1 MGARDGEGVP
11 VTGQTWTPAPKKGI
25 IPLHPLS
32 FGMLLGKAFAALRH
46 NPKVLFG
53 FAVVIQ
59 LVVVVVT
66 AVVMGVVLFTTF
78 SRLETVSPSSPD
90 FEAVMAGT
98 IAVNLIAGLAV
109 GLASIAFT
117 AMMQGVVA
125 AEIGYAAIGV
135 KATLRMLWRRMAPAF
150 WRLAGFASLS
160 VAAVFGIFIIAAVI
174 IAAFIAG
181 GLGGSV
187 EMVGVVVLV
196 VIVIVLA
203 CIPLAVWLTTKLLL
217 VPSILVLERAR
228 FRDAFVRSW
237 RLTRGRFWVAF
248 GVTFLI
254 SAIMGIAAQVVSV
267 PVTLLGSLLGSVVAP
282 TGAEDPS
289 AVVAFIV
296 TLIAPQILLLV
307 IQAITLVVQSTG
319 SALVY
324 LDCRMRY
331 EGLDQTLIAYVE
343 RRDLGWTDEQQDDPF
358 RVDPT
363 RAVTSAPPPRQVPEH
378 VMMSQGYAYAQY
390 GAQQPVAQPGA
401 APSFAPQYSPA
412 QPYAGTPY
420 PYAPASPAQPPVPPP
435 AQTQNGAAASA
446 PSVAF
451 PAPPPP
457 APPVPPVRTSASP
470 TPSSPAAGDAPTDGG
485 WTAPGADGAA

>member
-1 MGARDGEGVP
+1 MEAHDGEGVP

-59 LVVVVVT
+59 LIVVVVT

-98 IAVNLIAGLAV
+98 IAVNVIAGLAV
-109 GLASIAFT
+109 GVASIAFT

-160 VAAVFGIFIIAAVI
+160 VAAVFGLFIIAAVI
-174 IAAFIAG
+174 IAGFVAG
-181 GLGGSV
+181 GLGGSM

-196 VIVIVLA
+196 VILIVLA

-267 PVTLLGSLLGSVVAP
+267 PATLLGSLLGSVVAP
-282 TGAEDPS
+282 TGAADPS
-289 AVVAFIV
+289 AVVAFVV

-319 SALVY
+319 AALVY

-343 RRDLGWTDEQQDDPF
+343 RRDLGWTDEQQEDPF
-358 RVDPT
+358 RVDPS

-378 VMMSQGYAYAQY
+378 VMMSQGYAY
-390 GAQQPVAQPGA
+390 PP
-401 APSFAPQYSPA
+401 SPA
-412 QPYAGTPY
+412 TPSPTPPY
-420 PYAPASPAQPPVPPP
+420 PAQGYPTQPAHPTQPMQPMQPMQPA
-435 AQTQNGAAASA
+435 AG
-446 PSVAF
+446 AF
-451 PAPPPP
+451 PPPPPP
-457 APPVPPVRTSASP
+457 AVPAP
-470 TPSSPAAGDAPTDGG
+470 GDAPADSG
-485 WTAPGADGAA
+485 WTAPGSDGAA

>member
-1 MGARDGEGVP
+1 M
-11 VTGQTWTPAPKKGI
+11 TGQTWTPAPKKGI

-59 LVVVVVT
+59 LIVVIV
-66 AVVMGVVLFTTF
+66 ASVVMGVVLFTTF

-98 IAVNLIAGLAV
+98 IAINLIAGLVV
-109 GLASIAFT
+109 GVASIAFT

-125 AEIGYAAIGV
+125 AEIGYAAVGV

-160 VAAVFGIFIIAAVI
+160 VAAMFGLFIIAAVI
-174 IAAFIAG
+174 IAGFVAG
-181 GLGGSV
+181 GLGGSM

-196 VIVIVLA
+196 VVLIVLA

-217 VPSILVLERAR
+217 VPSVLVLERAR
-228 FRDAFVRSW
+228 FREAFVRSW

-248 GVTFLI
+248 GVMFLI

-267 PVTLLGSLLGSVVAP
+267 PATLLGSLLGSVVAP
-282 TGAEDPS
+282 TGATDPS
-289 AVVAFIV
+289 AVVAFVV

-319 SALVY
+319 AALVY

-343 RRDLGWTDEQQDDPF
+343 RRDLGWTDEQQEDPF
-358 RVDPT
+358 RVDPS

-378 VMMSQGYAYAQY
+378 VMMSQGYPYPPSPAAPYPAPPTAGYPTQGY
-390 GAQQPVAQPGA
+390 PTQGYPTQGYPTQGYPGQPVPQPTQ
-401 APSFAPQYSPA
+401 PTPA
-412 QPYAGTPY
+412 TG
-420 PYAPASPAQPPVPPP
+420 ASPA
-435 AQTQNGAAASA
+435 
-446 PSVAF
+446 AF
-451 PAPPPP
+451 PPPPPP
-457 APPVPPVRTSASP
+457 ATR
-470 TPSSPAAGDAPTDGG
+470 AAGDAPADSG
-485 WTAPGADGAA
+485 WTAPGSDGTA

>member
-98 IAVNLIAGLAV
+98 IAVNLIAGLVV
-109 GLASIAFT
+109 GVASIAFT

-160 VAAVFGIFIIAAVI
+160 VVAVFGIFIIAAVI
-174 IAAFIAG
+174 IAGFIAG
-181 GLGGSV
+181 GMGGSV

-267 PVTLLGSLLGSVVAP
+267 PATLLGSLLGSVVAP

-289 AVVAFIV
+289 AVVAFVV

-358 RVDPT
+358 RVDPS
-363 RAVTSAPPPRQVPEH
+363 RAVSSAPPPHQVPEH
-378 VMMSQGYAYAQY
+378 VMMSQGYGYPPHGAQY
-390 GAQQPVAQPGA
+390 PAQGYPAQGYPAQGYPA
-401 APSFAPQYSPA
+401 QGYPAQGYPAQSPA
-412 QPYAGTPY
+412 QPQAG
-420 PYAPASPAQPPVPPP
+420 APVPPP
-435 AQTQNGAAASA
+435 SA
-446 PSVAF
+446 VF
-451 PAPPPP
+451 PPPPP
-457 APPVPPVRTSASP
+457 APTAGSAGSP
-470 TPSSPAAGDAPTDGG
+470 TPSNPGAGAAPDDAG
-485 WTAPGADGAA
+485 WTAPGTDGSA

>member
-1 MGARDGEGVP
+1 MEAHDGEGVP

-59 LVVVVVT
+59 LIVVIVT

-98 IAVNLIAGLAV
+98 IAVNVIAGLAV
-109 GLASIAFT
+109 GVASIAFT

-125 AEIGYAAIGV
+125 AEVGYAAIGV

-160 VAAVFGIFIIAAVI
+160 VAAVFGLFIIAAVI
-174 IAAFIAG
+174 IAGFVAG
-181 GLGGSV
+181 GLGGSM

-196 VIVIVLA
+196 VILIVLA

-267 PVTLLGSLLGSVVAP
+267 PATLLGSLLGSVVAP
-282 TGAEDPS
+282 TGAADPS

-319 SALVY
+319 AALVY

-343 RRDLGWTDEQQDDPF
+343 RRDLGWTDEQQEDPF
-358 RVDPT
+358 RVDPS

-378 VMMSQGYAYAQY
+378 VMMSQGYAY
-390 GAQQPVAQPGA
+390 P
-401 APSFAPQYSPA
+401 PSPATPYPTPPYPTQGYPTQGYPTQAYPTQPA
-412 QPYAGTPY
+412 QPAAG
-420 PYAPASPAQPPVPPP
+420 
-435 AQTQNGAAASA
+435 
-446 PSVAF
+446 AF
-451 PAPPPP
+451 PPPPPP
-457 APPVPPVRTSASP
+457 AL
-470 TPSSPAAGDAPTDGG
+470 PAPGDAPANSG
-485 WTAPGADGAA
+485 WTAPGSDGSA

>member
-1 MGARDGEGVP
+1 MEGVP

-25 IPLHPLS
+25 IPLHPLT

-53 FAVVIQ
+53 FAVAIQFVAVI
-59 LVVVVVT
+59 VT
-66 AVVMGVVLFTTF
+66 SGVMGVVLFTTF

-90 FEAVMAGT
+90 YDAVLAGT
-98 IAVNLIAGLAV
+98 IAINLITGLAV

-125 AEIGYAAIGV
+125 AEIGYAAVGV
-135 KATLRMLWRRMAPAF
+135 KASLRMLWRRMAPAF

-160 VAAVFGIFIIAAVI
+160 VIALFGLFAVVTAIV
-174 IAAFIAG
+174 AAFIAG
-181 GLGGSV
+181 GVGGSV
-187 EMVGVVVLV
+187 ELIGVVVL
-196 VIVIVLA
+196 IVILIALA

-228 FRDAFVRSW
+228 FREAFVRSW

-254 SAIMGIAAQVVSV
+254 SFIMGLAMQVVSL
-267 PVTLLGSLLGSVVAP
+267 PVTLLSSLLGSVVAP
-282 TGAEDPS
+282 TGAAEPS
-289 AVVAFIV
+289 AIIGFVLA
-296 TLIAPQILLLV
+296 LIAPQILLLV

-331 EGLDQTLIAYVE
+331 EGLDQTLISFVE

-358 RVDPT
+358 VVDPS
-363 RAVTSAPPPRQVPEH
+363 RAVTSAPPPRQVPDH
-378 VMMSQGYAYAQY
+378 VVMAQGYGY
-390 GAQQPVAQPGA
+390 PAQPYPA
-401 APSFAPQYSPA
+401 QPSPA
-412 QPYAGTPY
+412 QPYAQPY
-420 PYAPASPAQPPVPPP
+420 PAQPYTAQPYPGQPYAAQPYPGQPSPAQPYAAQPQGTATAPAPP
-435 AQTQNGAAASA
+435 A
-446 PSVAF
+446 F
-451 PAPPPP
+451 PPPPP
-457 APPVPPVRTSASP
+457 AASP
-470 TPSSPAAGDAPTDGG
+470 TPPPPPAGAQGDGG
-485 WTAPGADGAA
+485 WTAPGDTA

>member
-1 MGARDGEGVP
+1 M
-11 VTGQTWTPAPKKGI
+11 TGQTWTPAPKKGI

-66 AVVMGVVLFTTF
+66 AVVMGVVFFTTF

-109 GLASIAFT
+109 GVASIAFT

-181 GLGGSV
+181 GMGGSA

-267 PVTLLGSLLGSVVAP
+267 PATLLGSLLGSVVAP

-289 AVVAFIV
+289 AVVAFVV

-358 RVDPT
+358 RVDPS

-378 VMMSQGYAYAQY
+378 VMMSQGYGYPPY
-390 GAQQPVAQPGA
+390 GAQTTFGEPGA
-401 APSFAPQYSPA
+401 PQAYPA
-412 QPYAGTPY
+412 QPY
-420 PYAPASPAQPPVPPP
+420 PAQPYPAQGQPAQGQPAQPSMPYPAAAPVTPP
-435 AQTQNGAAASA
+435 A
-446 PSVAF
+446 VAF
-451 PAPPPP
+451 PPPPPP
-457 APPVPPVRTSASP
+457 APTAASGTSTMPSVPSAE
-470 TPSSPAAGDAPTDGG
+470 AAPDDGG
-485 WTAPGADGAA
+485 WAAPGADGTA

>member
-1 MGARDGEGVP
+1 MEAHDGEGVP

-59 LVVVVVT
+59 LIVVIVT

-98 IAVNLIAGLAV
+98 IAVNVIAGLAV
-109 GLASIAFT
+109 GVASIAFT

-160 VAAVFGIFIIAAVI
+160 VAAVFGLFIIAAVV
-174 IAAFIAG
+174 IAGFVAG
-181 GLGGSV
+181 GLGGSM

-196 VIVIVLA
+196 VILIVLA

-267 PVTLLGSLLGSVVAP
+267 PATLLGSLLGSVVAP
-282 TGAEDPS
+282 TGAADPS
-289 AVVAFIV
+289 AVVAFVV

-319 SALVY
+319 AALVY

-343 RRDLGWTDEQQDDPF
+343 RRDLGWTDEQQEDPF
-358 RVDPT
+358 RVDPS

-378 VMMSQGYAYAQY
+378 VMMSQGYAY
-390 GAQQPVAQPGA
+390 PP
-401 APSFAPQYSPA
+401 SPA
-412 QPYAGTPY
+412 TPSPMPPY
-420 PYAPASPAQPPVPPP
+420 PTQGYPMPPQP
-435 AQTQNGAAASA
+435 TQGYPTQQAAG
-446 PSVAF
+446 AF
-451 PAPPPP
+451 PPPPP
-457 APPVPPVRTSASP
+457 AM
-470 TPSSPAAGDAPTDGG
+470 PAPGDAPADSG
-485 WTAPGADGAA
+485 WTAPGSDGAA

>member
-1 MGARDGEGVP
+1 MGAHDGEGVP

-66 AVVMGVVLFTTF
+66 AAVMGVVLFTTF

-109 GLASIAFT
+109 GVASIAFT

-125 AEIGYAAIGV
+125 AEIGYAAVGV

-160 VAAVFGIFIIAAVI
+160 VAAVFGLFIIAAVI

-181 GLGGSV
+181 GVGGSV

-196 VIVIVLA
+196 VILIVLA

-217 VPSILVLERAR
+217 VPSVLVLERAR
-228 FRDAFVRSW
+228 FREALVRSW

-254 SAIMGIAAQVVSV
+254 SAIMGIAAQVVSI
-267 PVTLLGSLLGSVVAP
+267 PTTLVASLLGSVVAP

-296 TLIAPQILLLV
+296 TLIAPQILILI

-331 EGLDQTLIAYVE
+331 EGLDQALIAYVE

-358 RVDPT
+358 RVDPS
-363 RAVTSAPPPRQVPEH
+363 RAVSSAPPPRQVPEH
-378 VMMSQGYAYAQY
+378 VMMSQGYGYPPYPPQGYPAQAYPAQGY
-390 GAQQPVAQPGA
+390 PAQAYPA
-401 APSFAPQYSPA
+401 APTS
-412 QPYAGTPY
+412 GG
-420 PYAPASPAQPPVPPP
+420 ASVSPPP
-435 AQTQNGAAASA
+435 A
-446 PSVAF
+446 AF
-451 PAPPPP
+451 PPPPPP
-457 APPVPPVRTSASP
+457 ATAAARRPSTPAADPVP
-470 TPSSPAAGDAPTDGG
+470 GDSG
-485 WTAPGADGAA
+485 WAAPGADGTA

>member
-1 MGARDGEGVP
+1 MEARDGEGVP

-59 LVVVVVT
+59 LIVVIV
-66 AVVMGVVLFTTF
+66 ASVVMGVVLFTTF

-98 IAVNLIAGLAV
+98 IAINLIAGLVV
-109 GLASIAFT
+109 GVASIAFT

-125 AEIGYAAIGV
+125 AEIGYAAVGV

-160 VAAVFGIFIIAAVI
+160 VAAMFGLFIIAAVI
-174 IAAFIAG
+174 IAGFVAG
-181 GLGGSV
+181 GLGGSM

-196 VIVIVLA
+196 VVLIVLA

-217 VPSILVLERAR
+217 VPSVLVLEHAR
-228 FRDAFVRSW
+228 FREAFVRSW

-248 GVTFLI
+248 GVMFLI

-267 PVTLLGSLLGSVVAP
+267 PATLLGSLLGSVVAP
-282 TGAEDPS
+282 TGASDPS
-289 AVVAFIV
+289 AVVAFV
-296 TLIAPQILLLV
+296 LTLIAPQILLLV

-319 SALVY
+319 AALVY

-343 RRDLGWTDEQQDDPF
+343 RRDLGWTDEQQEDPF
-358 RVDPT
+358 LVDPS

-378 VMMSQGYAYAQY
+378 VMMSQGY
-390 GAQQPVAQPGA
+390 
-401 APSFAPQYSPA
+401 
-412 QPYAGTPY
+412 PY
-420 PYAPASPAQPPVPPP
+420 PASPAAPYPAPPYPTQGYPTQGYPGQPVPQPTQPTP
-435 AQTQNGAAASA
+435 ATGASPA
-446 PSVAF
+446 AF
-451 PAPPPP
+451 PPPPPP
-457 APPVPPVRTSASP
+457 AT
-470 TPSSPAAGDAPTDGG
+470 PAAGDAPADSG
-485 WTAPGADGAA
+485 WTAPGSDGTA

>member
-1 MGARDGEGVP
+1 
-11 VTGQTWTPAPKKGI
+11 VTGETWTPAPKKGV
-25 IPLHPLS
+25 IPLHPLT

-59 LVVVVVT
+59 LVVVIAT
-66 AVVMGVVLFTTF
+66 AGVMGVVLFTTI
-78 SRLETVSPSSPD
+78 SRLQTLTPSSPD
-90 FEAVMAGT
+90 FEAVLAGT
-98 IAVNLIAGLAV
+98 VAINIIAGLAV

-125 AEIGYAAIGV
+125 AEVGYASIGV
-135 KATLRMLWRRMAPAF
+135 KATLGMLWRRMAPAF

-160 VAAVFGIFIIAAVI
+160 VIAVFGLFLIIALI
-174 IAAFIAG
+174 IGAFIAG

-187 EMVGVVVLV
+187 ELIGVVVLV
-196 VIVIVLA
+196 VVLIGLA
-203 CIPLAVWLTTKLLL
+203 SIPLVVWLSTKLLL
-217 VPSILVLERAR
+217 VPSILVLEGAR

-254 SAIMGIAAQVVSV
+254 GAIMGLAMQVVSF
-267 PVTLLGSLLGSVVAP
+267 PVAMLSSLLGTVVAP

-289 AVVAFIV
+289 AAIGFVL

-307 IQAITLVVQSTG
+307 LQAITLVVQSTG

-331 EGLDQTLIAYVE
+331 EGLDQTLISHVE
-343 RRDLGWTDEQQDDPF
+343 RRELGWTEEQLGDPF
-358 RVDPT
+358 VVDPS

-378 VMMSQGYAYAQY
+378 VMMTQAYGYPPY
-390 GAQQPVAQPGA
+390 GAQQYGQASPGYPPQPYAAQASGVPPYAGKPYPPA
-401 APSFAPQYSPA
+401 APQPPAPQYA
-412 QPYAGTPY
+412 A
-420 PYAPASPAQPPVPPP
+420 PP
-435 AQTQNGAAASA
+435 AGYS
-446 PSVAF
+446 
-451 PAPPPP
+451 APPPP
-457 APPVPPVRTSASP
+457 APLAQPATPVPPTDSP
-470 TPSSPAAGDAPTDGG
+470 WAAPSEGG
-485 WTAPGADGAA
+485 WAAPGSGDGTA

>member
-1 MGARDGEGVP
+1 MEAHDGEGVP

-53 FAVVIQ
+53 FAVVVQ
-59 LVVVVVT
+59 LIVVVVT

-98 IAVNLIAGLAV
+98 IAVNVIAGLAV
-109 GLASIAFT
+109 GVASIAFT

-160 VAAVFGIFIIAAVI
+160 VAAVFGLFIIAAVI
-174 IAAFIAG
+174 IAGFVAG
-181 GLGGSV
+181 GLGGSM

-196 VIVIVLA
+196 VILIVLA

-267 PVTLLGSLLGSVVAP
+267 PATLLGSLLGSVVAP
-282 TGAEDPS
+282 TGAADPS
-289 AVVAFIV
+289 AVVAFVV

-319 SALVY
+319 AALVY

-343 RRDLGWTDEQQDDPF
+343 RRDLGWTDEQQEDPF
-358 RVDPT
+358 RVDPS

-378 VMMSQGYAYAQY
+378 VMMSQGYAY
-390 GAQQPVAQPGA
+390 PP
-401 APSFAPQYSPA
+401 SPA
-412 QPYAGTPY
+412 TPSPTPPY
-420 PYAPASPAQPPVPPP
+420 PAQGYPTQPAHPTQPMQPMQPMQPA
-435 AQTQNGAAASA
+435 AG
-446 PSVAF
+446 AF
-451 PAPPPP
+451 PPPPPP
-457 APPVPPVRTSASP
+457 AVPAP
-470 TPSSPAAGDAPTDGG
+470 GDAPADSG
-485 WTAPGADGAA
+485 WTAPGSDGAA